1 MQAVVV
7 RKTSITCSDK
17 RYVRFTPLFGYLHI
31 IVWIVCVCFF
41 FFFYFSSITSN
52 SAQRKSPVAG
62 AKGACYVRLSPGD
75 GAGDRGKGRLGP
87 AGSSVTA
94 VPAAVPGAGPGR

>member
-1 MQAVVV
+1 M
-7 RKTSITCSDK
+7 
-17 RYVRFTPLFGYLHI
+17 FG
-31 IVWIVCVCFF
+31 V
-41 FFFYFSSITSN
+41 FYFSSITSN

-62 AKGACYVRLSPGD
+62 AKKDACYVRLSPGD